1 MLNYLKPS
9 ALSLRP
15 WLKVLNYLKPFDI
28 FFRPW
33 LKVLNY
39 LKTSALSLRPW
50 QKVLNY
56 LKPSAPLLYT
66 VVGPGWKC
74 FITCILEAL
83 VVNAVTWSPSLYFWG
98 HGCECVYL
106 KPSAVFLRP
115 QHWNAFSA
123 SNFVSLEEPVQACS
137 KRSIYCNYTSLRQ
150 HISLQKTNP
159 QKKFKIQM

>member
-15 WLKVLNYLKPFDI
+15 WLKVPNYLKPCAVFLRPWLKVYLKPSAVYLL
-28 FFRPW
+28 RPW
-33 LKVLNY
+33 LKVLI
-39 LKTSALSLRPW
+39 SWS
-50 QKVLNY
+50 
-56 LKPSAPLLYT
+56 PLLYT

-150 HISLQKTNP
+150 HISLQKTNR